1 MDDLGQREGGW
12 RRGDETRD
20 IQRSEMC
27 METTYRSSST
37 TLHLLPLASS
47 AHSRQLARW
56 VRRGHFLV
64 CLPASLPQASAPW
77 QRGAEKRGEM
87 PLLHHATPRS
97 ALFILCSLSPDSG
110 PLIISELYSLL
121 FPWLSSPTP
130 VCEVSIKP
138 SDEQFSLTS
147 SAALPPR
154 T

>member
-77 QRGAEKRGEM
+77 QRGAEKRGET

-97 ALFILCSLSPDSG
+97 ALFIRALSLP
-110 PLIISELYSLL
+110 IQVRSLFL
-121 FPWLSSPTP
+121 SCTACCFPGS
-130 VCEVSIKP
+130 
-138 SDEQFSLTS
+138 
-147 SAALPPR
+147 ALPPPSAKCQSSHQMSSSASHP
-154 T
+154 